1 MAEKNIKISGIG
13 DVTREDFVRAI
24 TDPDKFKEFAD
35 QQGWGNKRRQLAW
48 NSLHNYAQGV
58 QNGEINEINDMHQV
72 VDDTGARTN
81 KQEKYNWIGSKF
93 DANGATAAF
102 MNQIAKG
109 MQTASKPADKSLK
122 SIPSITS
129 YLNQQWF
136 GSNNPDWELFQ
147 KNDTLTNGVYG
158 IANRSAKIKEGLTK
172 YKNELT
178 TNGAQY
184 NWDGVDKDAL
194 YKNLDAAIA
203 SSNVATYAPLG
214 ITSDYISNAL
224 ATKDLSTTQEQSSEN
239 DQASPSQNSNSEG
252 ITDEQLLA
260 LESNKDLADLA
271 QANPA
276 KRAEYIAQARE
287 RLANQITLSEQEAQ
301 RNTRAYQD
309 KIAAQKQQQ
318 YNQEMLNWYN
328 SQTFKPEYTAQLG
341 SSYVGTPGGGAVS
354 TYLDSL
360 NFSDKD
366 FEMNSPRTISA
377 IATSTKFKKPEIRTV
392 KTNLG
397 SQTVTLNNKLDVLA
411 YMLQFN
417 AKNNPN
423 FKRYFTDV
431 SSAAGKSAGSIYRIN
446 ALKGADGSYVYVRR
460 NGNNYEFYRSKP
472 MDILYKEHLARK
484 HKLGGVITKFQQGG
498 AAAYNAKLKQRQQQV
513 QKAKEQQIQSQPQQP
528 PLGRSS
534 IKSMGKNTNTLT
546 TADKIAIGA
555 AATDFLA
562 SFTANPIANGAG
574 TLLTTGA
581 DIASDISHGASF
593 GQAAGNAAMNL
604 GMGLIGFIPGLG
616 TATKAKKLKKILQ
629 VSSGAVQA
637 YFIANNFNEGVKSL
651 GKVLDGSATVQD
663 YKNLIYGLQGAKGA
677 SNSVINAAKRR
688 GAAKVIKELPDKFN
702 AGEAKYT
709 FKNNGKETQRL
720 TQAQVKELQ
729 EKGSEGVSDEI
740 KQLLNG
746 VAVKPSKTIE
756 TKLGISWTKKQKPI
770 EYQYK
775 PKGEI
780 QKLLDDLQIQSQKS
794 SMWNPGRQDYLSM
807 TSEHNWSLPS
817 ISIGLGKNSTKEVIK
832 RGKQSSKPNTTPES
846 QPTITNNPEKPLQ
859 THTITPEQQKK
870 DIELLRKRF
879 MSEEPLP
886 IDNATRKAYEHYR
899 KRPMTDQEIK
909 DLEAEQQIKRFMRN
923 YRKQY
928 KPQDQVYAERR
939 DALQKDLSERK
950 ALAEDLANAQQEV
963 EQARAYTQ
971 SKIRWD
977 EGEAM
982 AKKLPVPSARVIV
995 TPESVRTQV
1004 NRQFAMSWVPDKRK
1018 PALKGAARAK
1028 KQAMYQNLFQPPAVR
1043 QGTGSPVQHTTR
1055 KSLERLQK
1063 MQDAVQQEFLE
1074 RQRKQNAI
1082 ILSPTESRQGMYQQM
1097 FSPVLTNLDN
1107 QGRASGLRAKPS
1119 KADVKSVKSSEYK
1132 QQQKQS
1138 RQQKA
1143 TEVMEAFGNTK
1154 NNNTKG
1160 HNKNTNLPHKQSN
1173 KKKKTSRD
1181 NNIKRRQDGGVLYDY
1196 EFLKSVHAFKQGGV
1210 IKAQGGVKLNNIWAG
1225 KNQNYGYNTYLN
1237 RIFGNQDV
1245 LSWMRT
1251 HYVGDNATKQ
1261 YADYVMKNVNDRNT
1275 YGVNNYNND
1284 STYVAN
1290 KGINTFNTGYQN
1302 AGNTLNYILFGN
1314 NTKDY
1319 TDKKGVAYGLINF
1332 TRPAKALATG
1342 DSYNADPSKAY
1353 IDNALGLQ
1361 TYSRVASLTD
1371 PGIKTGGFG
1380 DWGKYWKEQGN
1391 TGAYYYI
1398 APGDTSGKGQWIPTK
1413 DKTLNGY
1420 QDFEAALQETPKKDG
1435 SVTNPDIGKKSIF
1448 DKGKEYLSK
1457 LTSNPGNLYNVVET
1471 GKYLLANKA
1480 TNDIFKI
1487 KAPNFVISPKH
1498 TSYQVMDNLAQQNAY
1513 HNRAAETV
1521 NQTSRPLTSSGQ
1533 LQTAAQQESM
1543 NNANKLYLQGNI
1555 ERNTWLES
1563 QKQQSNHAGLYNME
1577 SAVDTANA
1585 NAKQAYATRMLNEY
1599 QDPRDR
1605 LRALATNRQNWIN
1618 ALEKFNVIDP
1628 YVERKNAQQQ
1638 YGLAKAQWDYQNDAD
1653 VLKASQDYQALLRQ
1667 HQNDLNFNAWDTA
1680 QYKALID
1687 AQKKAGAKYYNNMYQ
1702 VYGINNPGFKYST
1715 PTYKKKGGKFEDIS
1729 KFNTKEFYNT
1739 VRHSINTAT
1748 KQGGD
1753 LGKLI
1758 NTLFKKSNKK

>member
-13 DVTREDFVRAI
+13 DVTRADFVRAI

-48 NSLHNYAQGV
+48 NSLHNYAKGV

-81 KQEKYNWIGSKF
+81 KKEKYNWIGSKF

-122 SIPSITS
+122 SIPSVTS

-147 KNDTLTNGVYG
+147 KNDTLKNGVYG

-172 YKNELT
+172 YKNELI

-214 ITSDYISNAL
+214 ITSDYINNAL
-224 ATKDLSTTQEQSSEN
+224 ATKDLNTTQEQSLEN
-239 DQASPSQNSNSEG
+239 DQASASQNPNSTG
-252 ITDEQLLA
+252 LTDEQLLS

-287 RLANQITLSEQEAQ
+287 RLANQVTLSEQEAQ
-301 RNTRAYQD
+301 RNTKAYQD

-341 SSYVGTPGGGAVS
+341 SSYVGTPGGGPVS
-354 TYLDSL
+354 AYLDSL

-366 FEMNSPRTISA
+366 FELNSPRTISA

-392 KTNLG
+392 KTNIG
-397 SQTVTLNNKLDVLA
+397 NQTVTLNNKLDVLA

-417 AKNNPN
+417 AKYNPN

-446 ALKGADGSYVYVRR
+446 ALKGTDGSYVYVRK

-472 MDILYKEHLARK
+472 MNILYKEHLARK
-484 HKLGGVITKFQQGG
+484 HKLGGIITKFQQGG
-498 AAAYNAKLKQRQQQV
+498 AAAYNAKLKQRQQQI
-513 QKAKEQQIQSQPQQP
+513 QQMKEKQIQSQPQQV

-534 IKSMGKNTNTLT
+534 VKSMGKNTNTFT
-546 TADKIAIGA
+546 TADKVAVIA
-555 AATDFLA
+555 AAADFLA
-562 SFTANPIANGAG
+562 SFTANPIANGTG
-574 TLLTTGA
+574 TILTTGA

-629 VSSGAVQA
+629 ISSGAIQA
-637 YFIANNFNEGVKSL
+637 YFIANNFNEGIKSL
-651 GKVLDGSATVQD
+651 DKLRNGTATAQD

-677 SNSVINAAKRR
+677 VSSVANTIKRR
-688 GAAKVIKELPDKFN
+688 GAAKAIKELPDKFN
-702 AGEAKYT
+702 AGEARYT

-729 EKGSEGVSDEI
+729 EKGSEGASEET

-746 VAVKPSKTIE
+746 VFVKPSKE
-756 TKLGISWTKKQKPI
+756 KFGITWTSRPI

-807 TSEHNWSLPS
+807 TSEHNWSMPN
-817 ISIGLGKNSTKEVIK
+817 ISIGFGKNSVKEVIK
-832 RGKQSSKPNTTPES
+832 RGKQPPKPNVAPQS
-846 QPTITNNPEKPLQ
+846 QPTIINNPERPLQ
-859 THTITPEQQKK
+859 PHTITPEQQKR
-870 DIELLRKRF
+870 DIELLRRRF
-879 MSEEPLP
+879 TSSQPLP
-886 IDNATRKAYEHYR
+886 IDNATRRAYEHYR
-899 KRPMTDQEIK
+899 KRPMTDQEIIE
-909 DLEAEQQIKRFMRN
+909 LEKEQRAKRLTRVSNNN
-923 YRKQY
+923 YPTY
-928 KPQDQVYAERR
+928 DQQNAERR

-950 ALAEDLANAQQEV
+950 ALAKDLENAQQEV
-963 EQARAYTQ
+963 RQAKANTQVRINLAEGNARA
-971 SKIRWD
+971 KN
-977 EGEAM
+977 
-982 AKKLPVPSARVIV
+982 LPVLSARVIV
-995 TPESVRTQV
+995 TPESVRAQA
-1004 NRQFAMSWVPDKRK
+1004 NREFALNWK
-1018 PALKGAARAK
+1018 PIEFKPELKGAARAK
-1028 KQAMYQNLFQPPAVR
+1028 KQAMYEHLFQIPLAER
-1043 QGTGSPVQHTTR
+1043 QGTGSAIQHTTR
-1055 KSLERLQK
+1055 KSLERRRK
-1063 MQDAVQQEFLE
+1063 MQNAVQQEFLE
-1074 RQRKQNAI
+1074 RQRKQNAL

-1107 QGRASGLRAKPS
+1107 QGRALGLKAKPS
-1119 KADVKSVKSSEYK
+1119 RADVKSTKSSEYK

-1138 RQQKA
+1138 RQQRA
-1143 TEVMEAFGNTK
+1143 SEVMEAFGNTK
-1154 NNNTKG
+1154 SNNTKG

-1181 NNIKRRQDGGVLYDY
+1181 NNIKRRQNGGVLYDY

-1210 IKAQGGVKLNNIWAG
+1210 IKAKGGIRLNNIWAG
-1225 KNQNYGYNTYLN
+1225 KNQDYGYNTYLN
-1237 RIFGNQDV
+1237 KIFSNQDV

-1251 HYVGDNATKQ
+1251 HYVGNDATKQ

-1302 AGNTLNYILFGN
+1302 AGNTLNYTLFGN

-1319 TDKKGVAYGLINF
+1319 TDKKGVAYSLINF
-1332 TRPAKALATG
+1332 TRPNKALATG
-1342 DSYNADPSKAY
+1342 DSYNANPSKAY

-1371 PGIKTGGFG
+1371 SGIKAGGFG

-1398 APGDTSGKGQWIPTK
+1398 APGDTSGKGQWIPTT

-1420 QDFEAALQETPKKDG
+1420 QDFEAAPQETPKKDS
-1435 SVTNPDIGKKSIF
+1435 SVTNPNIGKKSIF

-1457 LTSNPGNLYNVVET
+1457 LTSNPGNLYNAVET

-1487 KAPNFVISPKH
+1487 KAPNYVISPKH

-1513 HNRAAETV
+1513 HSKAAETM

-1543 NNANKLYLQGNI
+1543 NNANRLYLQGNA
-1555 ERNTWLES
+1555 ERNTWLEG
-1563 QKQQSNHAGLYNME
+1563 QKQQSYKAGLYNME
-1577 SAVDTANA
+1577 NAVDTTNINA
-1585 NAKQAYATRMLNEY
+1585 QQAYKTRMINEY

-1605 LRALATNRQNWIN
+1605 IRGLATNRQNWIN
-1618 ALEKFNVIDP
+1618 ALEKFNIIDP

-1638 YGLAKAQWDYQNDAD
+1638 YGLAKAQWDYQNDVN
-1653 VLKASQDYQALLRQ
+1653 VLAAQQKYQQLLRQ
-1667 HQNDLNFNAWDTA
+1667 HWNDLNFNAYDTPE
-1680 QYKALID
+1680 YKALVE
-1687 AQKKAGAKYYNNMYQ
+1687 AQKKAGARYYNNMYQ
-1702 VYGINNPGFKYST
+1702 VYGISNPGFKY
-1715 PTYKKKGGKFEDIS
+1715 KKGGKFEDIS

-1739 VRHSINTAT
+1739 IRHSINTAT
-1748 KQGGD
+1748 KQSGD
-1753 LGKLI
+1753 LSKLI

>member
-13 DVTREDFVRAI
+13 DVTRADFVRAI

-58 QNGEINEINDMHQV
+58 QNGEINEINDMHQI

-109 MQTASKPADKSLK
+109 MQTDSKSANKSLK
-122 SIPSITS
+122 SIPSVTS

-214 ITSDYISNAL
+214 ITSDYINNAL

-239 DQASPSQNSNSEG
+239 DQASASQNPNSEG
-252 ITDEQLLA
+252 LTDEQLLS

-301 RNTRAYQD
+301 RNTKAYQD

-328 SQTFKPEYTAQLG
+328 SQTFKPEYTVQLG
-341 SSYVGTPGGGAVS
+341 SSYVGTPGGKDPS

-366 FEMNSPRTISA
+366 FELNSPRTVSSIV
-377 IATSTKFKKPEIRTV
+377 TSTKFKKPEIRTV

-397 SQTVTLNNKLDVLA
+397 NQTVTLNNKLDVLA

-417 AKNNPN
+417 AKYNPN

-446 ALKGADGSYVYVRR
+446 ALKGTDGSYVYVRK

-472 MDILYKEHLARK
+472 MNILYKEHLARK
-484 HKLGGVITKFQQGG
+484 HKLGGIITKFQQGG
-498 AAAYNAKLKQRQQQV
+498 AAAYIAQRKQRQQQI
-513 QKAKEQQIQSQPQQP
+513 QKAKEQQIQSQPQQVP
-528 PLGRSS
+528 FGRSS
-534 IKSMGKNTNTLT
+534 VKSMGKNTNTLT
-546 TADKIAIGA
+546 TADKVAIGA
-555 AATDFLA
+555 AAADFLA

-574 TLLTTGA
+574 TILTTGA
-581 DIASDISHGASF
+581 DLASDISHGASF

-604 GMGLIGFIPGLG
+604 GMGLVGFIPGLG
-616 TATKAKKLKKILQ
+616 TVTKAKKLKKILQ

-637 YFIANNFNEGVKSL
+637 YFIANNFKEGVKSL
-651 GKVLDGSATVQD
+651 NKVLDGSASVQD
-663 YKNLIYGLQGAKGA
+663 YKNLIYGLQGVKGA
-677 SNSVINAAKRR
+677 SNSVINTAKRR

-729 EKGSEGVSDEI
+729 EKGSEGVSNEI

-746 VAVKPSKTIE
+746 VVVKPSKTIK
-756 TKLGISWTKKQKPI
+756 TKLGTITLPNKPI

-780 QKLLDDLQIQSQKS
+780 QKLLDNLQIQSQKS

-832 RGKQSSKPNTTPES
+832 RAKQSPKPNAAS
-846 QPTITNNPEKPLQ
+846 QKQSTITNNPEKPLQ
-859 THTITPEQQKK
+859 THNITPEQQKK

-879 MSEEPLP
+879 TSNEPLP

-899 KRPMTDQEIK
+899 KRPMTDQEIIE
-909 DLEAEQQIKRFMRN
+909 LEKEQRAKRSKRSIPLFT
-923 YRKQY
+923 
-928 KPQDQVYAERR
+928 QDNDYAARR
-939 DALQKDLSERK
+939 IALQKDLSERK
-950 ALAEDLANAQQEV
+950 ALAEDLANAQREIKQAKANTQAKINITEGN
-963 EQARAYTQ
+963 ARA
-971 SKIRWD
+971 KD
-977 EGEAM
+977 
-982 AKKLPVPSARVIV
+982 LPIPSARVIV

-1004 NRQFAMSWVPDKRK
+1004 NREYALNWK
-1018 PALKGAARAK
+1018 PAKPELKGAARSK
-1028 KQAMYQNLFQPPAVR
+1028 KQAMYERLFPPFAER
-1043 QGTGSPVQHTTR
+1043 QGTGSAIQHTTR
-1055 KSLERLQK
+1055 KSLERRRK
-1063 MQDAVQQEFLE
+1063 MQNAVQQEFLE

-1097 FSPVLTNLDN
+1097 FSPMLTNLDS
-1107 QGRASGLRAKPS
+1107 QGRSMGLRAKPS
-1119 KADVKSVKSSEYK
+1119 KADVKSTKSSEYK

-1143 TEVMEAFGNTK
+1143 SEVMEAFGNTK
-1154 NNNTKG
+1154 SNNTKG

-1225 KNQNYGYNTYLN
+1225 KNQDYGYNTYLN
-1237 RIFGNQDV
+1237 RIYQDNDM

-1251 HYVGDNATKQ
+1251 HYMGDNATKQ
-1261 YADYVMKNVNDRNT
+1261 YADYVMKNVNGRSKYHINDF
-1275 YGVNNYNND
+1275 NNE

-1290 KGINTFNTGYQN
+1290 NNISTFNTEFQN
-1302 AGNTLNYILFGN
+1302 NGNTSNYILFGN

-1332 TRPAKALATG
+1332 TRPDKALATG

-1371 PGIKTGGFG
+1371 SGIKAGGFG

-1398 APGDTSGKGQWIPTK
+1398 APGDTSGKGQWIPTN

-1420 QDFEAALQETPKKDG
+1420 QDFEAAPQETSKKDG

-1457 LTSNPGNLYNVVET
+1457 LTSNPGNLYNAVET

-1480 TNDIFKI
+1480 TNDIAKI
-1487 KAPNFVISPKH
+1487 KMPNFVISPKH
-1498 TSYQVMDNLAQQNAY
+1498 TSYQVMDNLAQQNVY
-1513 HNRAAETV
+1513 HSKAAEIM

-1533 LQTAAQQESM
+1533 LQAAAQQESM
-1543 NNANKLYLQGNI
+1543 NNANKLYLQGNA
-1555 ERNTWLES
+1555 ERNTWLEE
-1563 QKQQSNHAGLYNME
+1563 QKQQSYKAGLYNME

-1585 NAKQAYATRMLNEY
+1585 NAKQAWIVKSKNDYEDARG
-1599 QDPRDR
+1599 R
-1605 LRALATNRQNWIN
+1605 LIGLATNRQNWIN
-1618 ALEKFNVIDP
+1618 ALEKFNIIDP

-1638 YGLAKAQWDYQNDAD
+1638 YGLAKAQWDYQNDAK
-1653 VLKASQDYQALLRQ
+1653 VLLAQQKYQQLLRQ
-1667 HQNDLNFNAWDTA
+1667 HQNDLDFNAYDTDE
-1680 QYKALID
+1680 YRALVD
-1687 AQKKAGAKYYNNMYQ
+1687 AQKEAGARYYNNMYQ
-1702 VYGINNPGFKYST
+1702 VYGISNPGFKY
-1715 PTYKKKGGKFEDIS
+1715 KKGGKFEDIS

-1739 VRHSINTAT
+1739 IRHSINIAT
-1748 KQGGD
+1748 KQSGD
-1753 LGKLI
+1753 LSKLI

>member
-13 DVTREDFVRAI
+13 DVTRADFVRAI

-58 QNGEINEINDMHQV
+58 QNGEINEINDMHQI

-109 MQTASKPADKSLK
+109 MQTATKPADKSLK
-122 SIPSITS
+122 SIPSVTS

-184 NWDGVDKDAL
+184 NWDGIDKDAL

-214 ITSDYISNAL
+214 ITSDYINNAL

-239 DQASPSQNSNSEG
+239 DQTSASQNSNSEG
-252 ITDEQLLA
+252 ITDEQLLS

-318 YNQEMLNWYN
+318 YNQEMFNWYN

-366 FEMNSPRTISA
+366 FELNSPRTISA
-377 IATSTKFKKPEIRTV
+377 IVASTKFKKPEIRTV
-392 KTNLG
+392 KTNFG
-397 SQTVTLNNKLDVLA
+397 NQTVTLNNKLDVLA

-431 SSAAGKSAGSIYRIN
+431 SSVAGKSAGSIYRIN
-446 ALKGADGSYVYVRR
+446 ALKGADGSYVYVRK

-484 HKLGGVITKFQQGG
+484 HKLGGIITKFQQGG

-513 QKAKEQQIQSQPQQP
+513 QKAKEQQIQSQPQQAP
-528 PLGRSS
+528 FGRSS
-534 IKSMGKNTNTLT
+534 VKSMGKNTNTLT

-555 AATDFLA
+555 AAADFLA
-562 SFTANPIANGAG
+562 SFTANPIANGTG
-574 TLLTTGA
+574 TILTTGA
-581 DIASDISHGASF
+581 DLASDISHGASL
-593 GQAAGNAAMNL
+593 GQAAGNAAINL
-604 GMGLIGFIPGLG
+604 GMGLVGFIPGLG

-677 SNSVINAAKRR
+677 SNSIINTAKRR
-688 GAAKVIKELPDKFN
+688 GAARAIKQLPDKFN
-702 AGEAKYT
+702 AGEARYT

-775 PKGEI
+775 PKEEI

-832 RGKQSSKPNTTPES
+832 RGKQYPKPNATS
-846 QPTITNNPEKPLQ
+846 QNQPTIINNPEKPLQ

-879 MSEEPLP
+879 TSNEPLP

-899 KRPMTDQEIK
+899 KRPMTDQEIR
-909 DLEAEQQIKRFMRN
+909 DLEAEQQTKRFMRN
-923 YRKQY
+923 QYKQQ
-928 KPQDQVYAERR
+928 KPQDQIYAERR

-950 ALAEDLANAQQEV
+950 SLAKDLADAQQEIKQAKANTQV
-963 EQARAYTQ
+963 RINLAEGNARA
-971 SKIRWD
+971 KD
-977 EGEAM
+977 
-982 AKKLPVPSARVIV
+982 LPVPSARVIV
-995 TPESVRTQV
+995 TPESVRTQA
-1004 NRQFAMSWVPDKRK
+1004 NREFALNWK
-1018 PALKGAARAK
+1018 PIEFKPELKGAARSK
-1028 KQAMYQNLFQPPAVR
+1028 KQAMYERLFPPFAER
-1043 QGTGSPVQHTTR
+1043 QGTGSAIQHTTR
-1055 KSLERLQK
+1055 KSLERRRK
-1063 MQDAVQQEFLE
+1063 MQNAVQQEFLE
-1074 RQRKQNAI
+1074 RQRRQNAI

-1097 FSPVLTNLDN
+1097 FSPVLTNLDS
-1107 QGRASGLRAKPS
+1107 QARAMGLRAKPS
-1119 KADVKSVKSSEYK
+1119 RADIKSTKSSEYK

-1143 TEVMEAFGNTK
+1143 SEVMEAFGNTK
-1154 NNNTKG
+1154 SNNTKG

-1196 EFLKSVHAFKQGGV
+1196 EFLKSVHAFKQGGI
-1210 IKAQGGVKLNNIWAG
+1210 IKAQ
-1225 KNQNYGYNTYLN
+1225 
-1237 RIFGNQDV
+1237 
-1245 LSWMRT
+1245 S
-1251 HYVGDNATKQ
+1251 
-1261 YADYVMKNVNDRNT
+1261 
-1275 YGVNNYNND
+1275 
-1284 STYVAN
+1284 
-1290 KGINTFNTGYQN
+1290 
-1302 AGNTLNYILFGN
+1302 
-1314 NTKDY
+1314 
-1319 TDKKGVAYGLINF
+1319 
-1332 TRPAKALATG
+1332 
-1342 DSYNADPSKAY
+1342 
-1353 IDNALGLQ
+1353 
-1361 TYSRVASLTD
+1361 
-1371 PGIKTGGFG
+1371 GIKTGVKVNPKTTWFDAVWSQNVNHILRGLSDNNYYTWLNSMQDKHGDLHKNAGTNFQTTPYNDKSVGDYQNLYKTGYNGEWKDNNVGYNSLGIMHAQNLGRYDLYGNTKRTSG
-1380 DWGKYWKEQGN
+1380 DWNIDANHRYKTDSSYSQITDDRRLLGRKGDFTDEQLASVTEAFKNKGYNFALGKN
-1391 TGAYYYI
+1391 DYYYLSPI
-1398 APGDTSGKGQWIPTK
+1398 EKSEQ
-1413 DKTLNGY
+1413 N
-1420 QDFEAALQETPKKDG
+1420 QNTPKKDG

-1448 DKGKEYLSK
+1448 DKGKEYLAK
-1457 LTSNPGNLYNVVET
+1457 LTSNPGNLYNAVET

-1487 KAPNFVISPKH
+1487 KAPNYVISPKH

-1513 HNRAAETV
+1513 HSKSAEIM

-1543 NNANKLYLQGNI
+1543 NNANKLYLQGNA
-1555 ERNTWLES
+1555 ERNTWLEG
-1563 QKQQSNHAGLYNME
+1563 QKQQSYKAGLYNME

-1585 NAKQAYATRMLNEY
+1585 NAQQAYKTRMLNEY

-1605 LRALATNRQNWIN
+1605 ARALATNRQNWIN
-1618 ALEKFNVIDP
+1618 ALEKLNVIDP

-1638 YGLAKAQWDYQNDAD
+1638 YGLAKAQWDYQNDAK
-1653 VLKASQDYQALLRQ
+1653 VLLAQQKYQQLLRQ
-1667 HQNDLNFNAWDTA
+1667 HQNDLNFNAYDTDE
-1680 QYKALID
+1680 YRNLIN
-1687 AQKKAGAKYYNNMYQ
+1687 AQKEAGARYYNNMYQ
-1702 VYGINNPGFKYST
+1702 VYGISNPGFKY
-1715 PTYKKKGGKFEDIS
+1715 KKGGKFEDIS

-1739 VRHSINTAT
+1739 IRHSINTAT
-1748 KQGGD
+1748 KQNGD
-1753 LGKLI
+1753 LSKLI

>member
-13 DVTREDFVRAI
+13 DVTRADFVRAI

-58 QNGEINEINDMHQV
+58 QNGEINEINDMHQI

-109 MQTASKPADKSLK
+109 MQTATKPADKSLK

-184 NWDGVDKDAL
+184 NWDGVDKDTL

-214 ITSDYISNAL
+214 ITSDYINNAL
-224 ATKDLSTTQEQSSEN
+224 ATKDLSTVV
-239 DQASPSQNSNSEG
+239 
-252 ITDEQLLA
+252 
-260 LESNKDLADLA
+260 ADANTGSA
-271 QANPA
+271 QAQTADDPT
-276 KRAEYIAQARE
+276 RGFSEEELARY
-287 RLANQITLSEQEAQ
+287 NTMTPEQ
-301 RNTRAYQD
+301 
-309 KIAAQKQQQ
+309 QQQ
-318 YNQEMLNWYN
+318 YLAQRQQIINLNNEEALAKNQAEIDAASKRREDEAFENWLKTNGYYSPKAQASSYVPSRLVQSSMVDSKGKKIEGPAVKSGKEFDKATNINKFSDQEWDNFIHGDLTSDIHEAYSLKNADRHTTSGIVPIKSKLDWINYNYEWLLDTGKLNN
-328 SQTFKPEYTAQLG
+328 IG
-341 SSYVGTPGGGAVS
+341 DDISSYVGASKGTVWRLKNSKRNSDG
-354 TYLDSL
+354 TY
-360 NFSDKD
+360 
-366 FEMNSPRTISA
+366 M
-377 IATSTKFKKPEIRTV
+377 
-392 KTNLG
+392 
-397 SQTVTLNNKLDVLA
+397 
-411 YMLQFN
+411 YMR
-417 AKNNPN
+417 
-423 FKRYFTDV
+423 KR
-431 SSAAGKSAGSIYRIN
+431 
-446 ALKGADGSYVYVRR
+446 
-460 NGNNYEFYRSKP
+460 GNNLEFYRSKSWGDLRNNEYKKYISKHQWGGIFGNQAKLREQYSKDLKARQDAIKKQQQINSVERTP
-472 MDILYKEHLARK
+472 LRGQRDPNKIKAGQRELGNLGQLTGNDKVQIAGIFTDIGSTLASFA
-484 HKLGGVITKFQQGG
+484 GPAGNVAG
-498 AAAYNAKLKQRQQQV
+498 AAAGVVGTGLHAWADFHDPSVSKAEAFTNLGTNLLFDAAGAVPILGSYGKLAKLGRVGKALQNNAKLYKLV
-513 QKAKEQQIQSQPQQP
+513 LGTVTAPGVIQAAPNAATA
-528 PLGRSS
+528 
-534 IKSMGKNTNTLT
+534 IKKLVKDPATI
-546 TADKIAIGA
+546 TADELRDLSTAVSIATGMIKVAPNHNKVRATNPNYGKDVIVYTNKGKQTIPA
-555 AATDFLA
+555 KDYESIMDKTKNPTMRARNEALAATTKVDGIQFDNGIFHNYA
-562 SFTANPIANGAG
+562 PFARGSFWEGAYGNFFG
-574 TLLTTGA
+574 TKF
-581 DIASDISHGASF
+581 ISRFNNASD
-593 GQAAGNAAMNL
+593 
-604 GMGLIGFIPGLG
+604 PE
-616 TATKAKKLKKILQ
+616 TKYIFRPAKTLKNQ
-629 VSSGAVQA
+629 
-637 YFIANNFNEGVKSL
+637 N
-651 GKVLDGSATVQD
+651 
-663 YKNLIYGLQGAKGA
+663 
-677 SNSVINAAKRR
+677 
-688 GAAKVIKELPDKFN
+688 
-702 AGEAKYT
+702 
-709 FKNNGKETQRL
+709 
-720 TQAQVKELQ
+720 
-729 EKGSEGVSDEI
+729 
-740 KQLLNG
+740 
-746 VAVKPSKTIE
+746 SKT
-756 TKLGISWTKKQKPI
+756 SKPI
-770 EYQYK
+770 TDQNK
-775 PKGEI
+775 PT
-780 QKLLDDLQIQSQKS
+780 Q
-794 SMWNPGRQDYLSM
+794 N
-807 TSEHNWSLPS
+807 
-817 ISIGLGKNSTKEVIK
+817 
-832 RGKQSSKPNTTPES
+832 

-859 THTITPEQQKK
+859 THNITPEQQKR

-879 MSEEPLP
+879 TSSEPLP

-909 DLEAEQQIKRFMRN
+909 DLEAEQQAKRFMRDL
-923 YRKQY
+923 YKQQ
-928 KPQDQVYAERR
+928 KPQDQIYAERR

-950 ALAEDLANAQQEV
+950 SLAEDLANAQRGINTAQGNT
-963 EQARAYTQ
+963 RA
-971 SKIRWD
+971 KD
-977 EGEAM
+977 
-982 AKKLPVPSARVIV
+982 LPVPSARVIV
-995 TPESVRTQV
+995 TPESVRTQI

-1043 QGTGSPVQHTTR
+1043 QGTGSAIQHTTR
-1055 KSLERLQK
+1055 KSLERRRK
-1063 MQDAVQQEFLE
+1063 MQNAVQQEFLE
-1074 RQRKQNAI
+1074 RQKKQNAI

-1097 FSPVLTNLDN
+1097 FSPVLTNLDS

-1119 KADVKSVKSSEYK
+1119 RTDVKSTKSSEYK

-1143 TEVMEAFGNTK
+1143 SEVMEAFGNTK
-1154 NNNTKG
+1154 SNNTKG

-1173 KKKKTSRD
+1173 KKKKTSKD

-1225 KNQNYGYNTYLN
+1225 KNQDYGYNTYLN
-1237 RIFGNQDV
+1237 KYFNNQDV
-1245 LSWMRT
+1245 LAWMRT

-1261 YADYVMKNVNDRNT
+1261 YADYVMKNVNDRST

-1302 AGNTLNYILFGN
+1302 AGNTLNYTLFGN

-1319 TDKKGVAYGLINF
+1319 TDKKGVAYKLINF
-1332 TRPAKALATG
+1332 TRPDKALATG
-1342 DSYNADPSKAY
+1342 DSYNANPSKAY

-1371 PGIKTGGFG
+1371 SGIKAGGFG

-1420 QDFEAALQETPKKDG
+1420 QDFEAAPQETPKKDG
-1435 SVTNPDIGKKSIF
+1435 SVTTPGIGKKSIF
-1448 DKGKEYLSK
+1448 DKGKEYLAK
-1457 LTSNPGNLYNVVET
+1457 LTSNPGNLYNAVET

-1487 KAPNFVISPKH
+1487 KAPNYVISPKH

-1513 HNRAAETV
+1513 HSKAAETM

-1543 NNANKLYLQGNI
+1543 NNANKLYLQGNA
-1555 ERNTWLES
+1555 ERNTWLEG
-1563 QKQQSNHAGLYNME
+1563 QKQQSYKAGLYNME

-1585 NAKQAYATRMLNEY
+1585 NAQQAYKTRMLNEY

-1605 LRALATNRQNWIN
+1605 ARALATNRQNWIN

-1638 YGLAKAQWDYQNDAD
+1638 YGLAKAQWDYQNDAK
-1653 VLKASQDYQALLRQ
+1653 VLLAQQKYQQLLRQ
-1667 HQNDLNFNAWDTA
+1667 HQNDLNFNAYDTDE
-1680 QYKALID
+1680 YRALVE
-1687 AQKKAGAKYYNNMYQ
+1687 AQKEAGAKYYNNMYQ
-1702 VYGINNPGFKYST
+1702 VYGISNPGFKY
-1715 PTYKKKGGKFEDIS
+1715 KKGGKFEDIS

-1739 VRHSINTAT
+1739 IRHSINTAT
-1748 KQGGD
+1748 KQSGD
-1753 LGKLI
+1753 LSKLI

>member
-13 DVTREDFVRAI
+13 DVTRADFVRAI

-58 QNGEINEINDMHQV
+58 QNGEINEINDMHQI

-122 SIPSITS
+122 SIPSVTS

-214 ITSDYISNAL
+214 ITSDYIGNAL

-239 DQASPSQNSNSEG
+239 DQASASQNSNSEG
-252 ITDEQLLA
+252 ITDEQLLS

-341 SSYVGTPGGGAVS
+341 SSYVGAPGGGAGS
-354 TYLDSL
+354 AYLDSL

-397 SQTVTLNNKLDVLA
+397 NQTVTLNNKLDVLA

-423 FKRYFTDV
+423 FKHYFTDV
-431 SSAAGKSAGSIYRIN
+431 SSATGKSAGSIYRIN
-446 ALKGADGSYVYVRR
+446 ALKGTDGSYVYVRK

-472 MDILYKEHLARK
+472 IDILYKEHLARK
-484 HKLGGVITKFQQGG
+484 HKLGGIITKFQQGG
-498 AAAYNAKLKQRQQQV
+498 VAAYNAKLKQRQQQI
-513 QKAKEQQIQSQPQQP
+513 QKAKEQQVQSQPQQVP
-528 PLGRSS
+528 FGRSS
-534 IKSMGKNTNTLT
+534 VKSMGKNTNALT

-555 AATDFLA
+555 AAADFLA

-574 TLLTTGA
+574 TILTTGA

-629 VSSGAVQA
+629 ISSGAVQA

-651 GKVLDGSATVQD
+651 GKVLDGSASVQD
-663 YKNLIYGLQGAKGA
+663 YKNLIYGLQGAKGV
-677 SNSVINAAKRR
+677 SSSVINTAKRR

-702 AGEAKYT
+702 AGEARYT
-709 FKNNGKETQRL
+709 FKSNGKETQRL

-729 EKGSEGVSDEI
+729 EKGSAGVSDETR
-740 KQLLNG
+740 QLLNG
-746 VAVKPSKTIE
+746 LIIKPSKE
-756 TKLGISWTKKQKPI
+756 KFGITWTSRPI

-832 RGKQSSKPNTTPES
+832 RAKQSPKPNATS
-846 QPTITNNPEKPLQ
+846 QKQSTITNNPERPLQ

-879 MSEEPLP
+879 TSNEPLP

-909 DLEAEQQIKRFMRN
+909 DLESDQRAKRIMRN
-923 YRKQY
+923 QFN
-928 KPQDQVYAERR
+928 PDNLDQMQAKRL
-939 DALQKDLSERK
+939 ALQKDLSERK
-950 ALAEDLANAQQEV
+950 SLAKDLADAQQEIKQAKANTQV
-963 EQARAYTQ
+963 KINLAEGNARA
-971 SKIRWD
+971 KD
-977 EGEAM
+977 
-982 AKKLPVPSARVIV
+982 LPIPSARVIV

-1004 NRQFAMSWVPDKRK
+1004 NREYALNWK
-1018 PALKGAARAK
+1018 PAKPELKGAARSS
-1028 KQAMYQNLFQPPAVR
+1028 KQAMYERIFQMPLAER
-1043 QGTGSPVQHTTR
+1043 QGTGSAVQHTTR
-1055 KSLERLQK
+1055 KSLERRRK
-1063 MQDAVQQEFLE
+1063 MQNAIQQEFLE
-1074 RQRKQNAI
+1074 RQRRQNAI

-1097 FSPVLTNLDN
+1097 FSPVLTNLDS

-1119 KADVKSVKSSEYK
+1119 RTDVKSVKSSEYK

-1143 TEVMEAFGNTK
+1143 SEVMEAFGNTK
-1154 NNNTKG
+1154 SNNTKG

-1196 EFLKSVHAFKQGGV
+1196 EFLNSVHAFKQGGV
-1210 IKAQGGVKLNNIWAG
+1210 IKALGGIKLNNIWAG
-1225 KNQNYGYNTYLN
+1225 KNQDFGYNTYLN
-1237 RIFGNQDV
+1237 KIYQDNDM

-1261 YADYVMKNVNDRNT
+1261 YADYVMTNVNGRNK
-1275 YGVNNYNND
+1275 YHINDFNNNP
-1284 STYVAN
+1284 TYVAN
-1290 KGINTFNTGYQN
+1290 NNISTFNTEFQN
-1302 AGNTLNYILFGN
+1302 NGNTSNYILFGN

-1319 TDKKGVAYGLINF
+1319 TDKKGVAYKLINF
-1332 TRPAKALATG
+1332 TRPNKALATG

-1371 PGIKTGGFG
+1371 SGIKAGGFG

-1420 QDFEAALQETPKKDG
+1420 QDFEAAPQETPKKDG
-1435 SVTNPDIGKKSIF
+1435 SVTTPGIGKKSIF

-1457 LTSNPGNLYNVVET
+1457 LTSNPGNLYNAVET

-1487 KAPNFVISPKH
+1487 KAPNYVISPKH

-1513 HNRAAETV
+1513 HSKAAEAM

-1533 LQTAAQQESM
+1533 LQTAAQQESI
-1543 NNANKLYLQGNI
+1543 NNANKLYLQGNA
-1555 ERNTWLES
+1555 ERNTWLEG
-1563 QKQQSNHAGLYNME
+1563 QKEQSYKAGLYNME

-1585 NAKQAYATRMLNEY
+1585 NAQQAYKTRLINEY

-1605 LRALATNRQNWIN
+1605 IRGLATNRQNWIN
-1618 ALEKFNVIDP
+1618 ALEKFNIIDP

-1638 YGLAKAQWDYQNDAD
+1638 YGLAKAQWDYQNDAK
-1653 VLKASQDYQALLRQ
+1653 VLLAQQKYQQLLRQ
-1667 HQNDLNFNAWDTA
+1667 HQNDLNFNASDTPE
-1680 QYKALID
+1680 YKALVE
-1687 AQKKAGAKYYNNMYQ
+1687 AQKEAGAKYYNNMYQ
-1702 VYGINNPGFKYST
+1702 VYGISNPGFKY
-1715 PTYKKKGGKFEDIS
+1715 KKGGKFEDIS

-1739 VRHSINTAT
+1739 IRHSINTAT
-1748 KQGGD
+1748 KQSGD
-1753 LGKLI
+1753 LSKLI

>member
-13 DVTREDFVRAI
+13 DVTRADFVRAI

-58 QNGEINEINDMHQV
+58 QNGEINEINDMHQI

-109 MQTASKPADKSLK
+109 MQTATKPDNKSLK
-122 SIPSITS
+122 SIPSVTS

-214 ITSDYISNAL
+214 ITSDYINNAL
-224 ATKDLSTTQEQSSEN
+224 ATKDLSTIVDEANTDSTQ
-239 DQASPSQNSNSEG
+239 
-252 ITDEQLLA
+252 
-260 LESNKDLADLA
+260 A
-271 QANPA
+271 QAADDPT
-276 KRAEYIAQARE
+276 RGFSEEELARY
-287 RLANQITLSEQEAQ
+287 NTMTPEQQQQYLAQ
-301 RNTRAYQD
+301 RNAAINLNNEKFLAQNQADID
-309 KIAAQKQQQ
+309 KANKEKEDTVFKNWLVANGYYSPKAQA
-318 YNQEMLNWYN
+318 
-328 SQTFKPEYTAQLG
+328 T
-341 SSYVGTPGGGAVS
+341 SYVPSRLAQSSIVDSKGEKIEGPAVKS
-354 TYLDSL
+354 GKEFDKAT
-360 NFSDKD
+360 NINKFSDQEWD
-366 FEMNSPRTISA
+366 NFIHGDL
-377 IATSTKFKKPEIRTV
+377 TSDIHEAYSLKNANRHTTSGIVPIKSKLDWINYNYEWLLNTGK
-392 KTNLG
+392 
-397 SQTVTLNNKLDVLA
+397 LNNIGD
-411 YMLQFN
+411 
-417 AKNNPN
+417 
-423 FKRYFTDV
+423 DV
-431 SSAAGKSAGSIYRIN
+431 SDYVDAPKGTVWR
-446 ALKGADGSYVYVRR
+446 LKNSKRSSDGTYMYMRKK
-460 NGNNYEFYRSKP
+460 GNNLEFYRSKSWG
-472 MDILYKEHLARK
+472 DLRNNEYKKYISK
-484 HKLGGVITKFQQGG
+484 HQWGGIFGNQ
-498 AAAYNAKLKQRQQQV
+498 AKLREQYSKDLKARQD
-513 QKAKEQQIQSQPQQP
+513 A
-528 PLGRSS
+528 
-534 IKSMGKNTNTLT
+534 IKSQKNLQQANSIERTPLRNQRDPNKIKAGQRELGNLGQLT
-546 TADKIAIGA
+546 TSDYAQ
-555 AATDFLA
+555 
-562 SFTANPIANGAG
+562 
-574 TLLTTGA
+574 LTG
-581 DIASDISHGASF
+581 IASDIASTVSSFFGPAGTIAGAGLGLVGTTAHTIADIKDPSVSKGEVITNLGTNLLF
-593 GQAAGNAAMNL
+593 DAAGVVPILGSYGKLAKLGRVGKALQNNAKLYKVILGTVTAPGVIQAAPNAVSAV
-604 GMGLIGFIPGLG
+604 
-616 TATKAKKLKKILQ
+616 KKLVTDPTTITADELRDLATAVSITSGLTKVAPNHNKIRTTNPNYGQNVVVHTNKGKQTISAKDYESIMDKTKNPTMRARNEALAATTKVDGIQ
-629 VSSGAVQA
+629 FDNGIFHNYAPFARGSFLEGA
-637 YFIANNFNEGVKSL
+637 YGNFFGTKFISRFNNALDPETKYIFRPTKSL
-651 GKVLDGSATVQD
+651 KHQD
-663 YKNLIYGLQGAKGA
+663 
-677 SNSVINAAKRR
+677 
-688 GAAKVIKELPDKFN
+688 
-702 AGEAKYT
+702 
-709 FKNNGKETQRL
+709 
-720 TQAQVKELQ
+720 
-729 EKGSEGVSDEI
+729 
-740 KQLLNG
+740 
-746 VAVKPSKTIE
+746 SKT
-756 TKLGISWTKKQKPI
+756 
-770 EYQYK
+770 
-775 PKGEI
+775 
-780 QKLLDDLQIQSQKS
+780 
-794 SMWNPGRQDYLSM
+794 
-807 TSEHNWSLPS
+807 
-817 ISIGLGKNSTKEVIK
+817 
-832 RGKQSSKPNTTPES
+832 SKPTTDQDKHTQN

-879 MSEEPLP
+879 TSKKPLP

-909 DLEAEQQIKRFMRN
+909 DLEAEQQAKRFMRDL
-923 YRKQY
+923 YKQQ
-928 KPQDQVYAERR
+928 KPQDQIYAERR

-950 ALAEDLANAQQEV
+950 ALAKDLADAQQEIKQAKANTQFKINIA
-963 EQARAYTQ
+963 EGNARA
-971 SKIRWD
+971 KD
-977 EGEAM
+977 
-982 AKKLPVPSARVIV
+982 LPIPSARVIV
-995 TPESVRTQV
+995 TPESVRTQI

-1043 QGTGSPVQHTTR
+1043 QGTGSAVQHTTR
-1055 KSLERLQK
+1055 KSLERRRK
-1063 MQDAVQQEFLE
+1063 MQNAVQQEFLE

-1107 QGRASGLRAKPS
+1107 QGRAMGLRAKPS
-1119 KADVKSVKSSEYK
+1119 KADVKSTKSSEYK

-1143 TEVMEAFGNTK
+1143 SEVMEAFNNTK
-1154 NNNTKG
+1154 SNNTKG

-1181 NNIKRRQDGGVLYDY
+1181 NNIKRRQNGGVLYDY
-1196 EFLKSVHAFKQGGV
+1196 EFLKSVYAFKQGGI
-1210 IKAQGGVKLNNIWAG
+1210 IKAKGGVRLNNIWAG
-1225 KNQNYGYNTYLN
+1225 KNQDFGYNTYLN
-1237 RIFGNQDV
+1237 KIYQDNDM

-1261 YADYVMKNVNDRNT
+1261 YADYVMTNVNGRSKYHINDF
-1275 YGVNNYNND
+1275 NNNP
-1284 STYVAN
+1284 TYVAN
-1290 KGINTFNTGYQN
+1290 NNISTFNTEFQN
-1302 AGNTLNYILFGN
+1302 NGNTSNYILFGN

-1319 TDKKGVAYGLINF
+1319 TDKKGVAYKLINF
-1332 TRPAKALATG
+1332 TRPNKALATG

-1371 PGIKTGGFG
+1371 SGIKAGGFG

-1420 QDFEAALQETPKKDG
+1420 QDFEATPQETPKKDG

-1448 DKGKEYLSK
+1448 DKGKEYLAK
-1457 LTSNPGNLYNVVET
+1457 LTSNPGNLYNAVET

-1487 KAPNFVISPKH
+1487 KAPNYVISPKH

-1513 HNRAAETV
+1513 HSKAAETM

-1543 NNANKLYLQGNI
+1543 NNANKLYLQGNV
-1555 ERNTWLES
+1555 ERNTWLEG
-1563 QKQQSNHAGLYNME
+1563 QKQQSYKAGLYNME

-1585 NAKQAYATRMLNEY
+1585 NSQQAYKTRILNEY

-1605 LRALATNRQNWIN
+1605 IRGLATNKQNWIN

-1638 YGLAKAQWDYQNDAD
+1638 YGLAKAQWDYQNDVD
-1653 VLKASQDYQALLRQ
+1653 VLAAQQKYQQLLRQ
-1667 HQNDLNFNAWDTA
+1667 HQNDLNFNAYDTNE
-1680 QYKALID
+1680 YKDLVNK
-1687 AQKKAGAKYYNNMYQ
+1687 QKIAGAKYYNNMYQ
-1702 VYGINNPGFKYST
+1702 VYGISNPGFKY
-1715 PTYKKKGGKFEDIS
+1715 KKGGKFEDIS

-1739 VRHSINTAT
+1739 IRHSINTAT
-1748 KQGGD
+1748 KQNGD
-1753 LGKLI
+1753 LSKLI

>member
-13 DVTREDFVRAI
+13 DVTRADFVRAI

-58 QNGEINEINDMHQV
+58 QNGEINEINDMHQI

-109 MQTASKPADKSLK
+109 MQTDSKSANKSLK
-122 SIPSITS
+122 SIPSVTS

-214 ITSDYISNAL
+214 ITSDYINNAL

-239 DQASPSQNSNSEG
+239 DQASASQNPNSEG
-252 ITDEQLLA
+252 LTDEQLLS

-301 RNTRAYQD
+301 RNTKAYQD

-328 SQTFKPEYTAQLG
+328 SQTFKPEYTVQLG
-341 SSYVGTPGGGAVS
+341 SSYVGTPGGKDPS

-366 FEMNSPRTISA
+366 FELNSPRTVSSIV
-377 IATSTKFKKPEIRTV
+377 TSTKFKKPEIRTV

-397 SQTVTLNNKLDVLA
+397 NQTVTLNNKLDVLA

-417 AKNNPN
+417 AKYNPN

-446 ALKGADGSYVYVRR
+446 ALKGTDGSYVYVRK

-472 MDILYKEHLARK
+472 MNILYKEHLARK
-484 HKLGGVITKFQQGG
+484 HKLGGIITKFQQGG
-498 AAAYNAKLKQRQQQV
+498 AAAYIAQRKQRQQQI
-513 QKAKEQQIQSQPQQP
+513 QKAKEQQIQSQPQQVP
-528 PLGRSS
+528 FGRSS
-534 IKSMGKNTNTLT
+534 VKSMGKNTNTLT
-546 TADKIAIGA
+546 TADKVAIGA
-555 AATDFLA
+555 AAADFLA

-574 TLLTTGA
+574 TILTTGA
-581 DIASDISHGASF
+581 DLASDISHGASF

-604 GMGLIGFIPGLG
+604 GMGLVGFIPGLG
-616 TATKAKKLKKILQ
+616 TVTKAKKLKKILQ

-637 YFIANNFNEGVKSL
+637 YFIANNFKEGVKSL
-651 GKVLDGSATVQD
+651 NKVLDGSASVQD
-663 YKNLIYGLQGAKGA
+663 YKNLIYGLQGVKGA
-677 SNSVINAAKRR
+677 SNSVINTAKRR

-729 EKGSEGVSDEI
+729 EKGSEGVSNEI

-746 VAVKPSKTIE
+746 VVVKPSKTIK
-756 TKLGISWTKKQKPI
+756 TKLGTITLPNKPI

-780 QKLLDDLQIQSQKS
+780 QKLLDNLQIQSQKS

-832 RGKQSSKPNTTPES
+832 RAKQSPKPNAAS
-846 QPTITNNPEKPLQ
+846 QKQSTITNNPEKPLQ
-859 THTITPEQQKK
+859 THNITPEQQKK

-879 MSEEPLP
+879 TSNEPLP

-899 KRPMTDQEIK
+899 KRPMTDQEIIE
-909 DLEAEQQIKRFMRN
+909 LEKEQRAKRSKRSIPLFT
-923 YRKQY
+923 
-928 KPQDQVYAERR
+928 QDDDYAARR
-939 DALQKDLSERK
+939 IALQKDLSERK
-950 ALAEDLANAQQEV
+950 ALAEDLANAQREIKQAKANTQAKINITEGN
-963 EQARAYTQ
+963 ARA
-971 SKIRWD
+971 KD
-977 EGEAM
+977 
-982 AKKLPVPSARVIV
+982 LPIPSARVIV

-1004 NRQFAMSWVPDKRK
+1004 NREYALNWK
-1018 PALKGAARAK
+1018 PAKPELKGAARSK
-1028 KQAMYQNLFQPPAVR
+1028 KQAMYERLFPPFAER
-1043 QGTGSPVQHTTR
+1043 QGTGSAIQHTTR
-1055 KSLERLQK
+1055 KSLERRRK
-1063 MQDAVQQEFLE
+1063 MQNAVQQEFLE

-1097 FSPVLTNLDN
+1097 FSPMLTNLDS
-1107 QGRASGLRAKPS
+1107 QGRSMGLRAKPS
-1119 KADVKSVKSSEYK
+1119 KADVKSTKSSEYK

-1143 TEVMEAFGNTK
+1143 SEVMEAFGNTK
-1154 NNNTKG
+1154 SNNTKG

-1225 KNQNYGYNTYLN
+1225 KNQDYGYNTYLN
-1237 RIFGNQDV
+1237 RIYQDNDM

-1251 HYVGDNATKQ
+1251 HYMGDNATKQ
-1261 YADYVMKNVNDRNT
+1261 YADYVMKNVNGRSKYHINDF
-1275 YGVNNYNND
+1275 NNE

-1290 KGINTFNTGYQN
+1290 NNISTFNTEFQN
-1302 AGNTLNYILFGN
+1302 NGNTSNYILFGN

-1332 TRPAKALATG
+1332 TRPDKALATG

-1371 PGIKTGGFG
+1371 SGIKAGGFG

-1398 APGDTSGKGQWIPTK
+1398 APGDTSGKGQWIPTN

-1420 QDFEAALQETPKKDG
+1420 QDFEAAPQETSKKDG

-1457 LTSNPGNLYNVVET
+1457 LTSNPGNLYNAVET

-1480 TNDIFKI
+1480 TNDIAKI
-1487 KAPNFVISPKH
+1487 KMPNFVISPKH
-1498 TSYQVMDNLAQQNAY
+1498 TSYQVMDNLAQQNVY
-1513 HNRAAETV
+1513 HSKAAEIM

-1533 LQTAAQQESM
+1533 LQAAAQQESM
-1543 NNANKLYLQGNI
+1543 NNANKLYLQGNA
-1555 ERNTWLES
+1555 ERNTWLEE
-1563 QKQQSNHAGLYNME
+1563 QKQQSYKAGLYNME

-1585 NAKQAYATRMLNEY
+1585 NAKQAWIVKSKNDYEDARG
-1599 QDPRDR
+1599 R
-1605 LRALATNRQNWIN
+1605 LIGLATNRQNWIN
-1618 ALEKFNVIDP
+1618 ALEKFNIIDP

-1638 YGLAKAQWDYQNDAD
+1638 YGLAKAQWDYQNDAK
-1653 VLKASQDYQALLRQ
+1653 VLLAQQKYQQLLRQ
-1667 HQNDLNFNAWDTA
+1667 HQNDLDFNAYDTDE
-1680 QYKALID
+1680 YRALVD
-1687 AQKKAGAKYYNNMYQ
+1687 AQKEAGARYYNNMYQ
-1702 VYGINNPGFKYST
+1702 VYGISNPGFKY
-1715 PTYKKKGGKFEDIS
+1715 KKGGKFEDIS

-1739 VRHSINTAT
+1739 IRHSINIAT
-1748 KQGGD
+1748 KQSGD
-1753 LGKLI
+1753 LSKLI

>member
-13 DVTREDFVRAI
+13 DVTRADFVRAI

-58 QNGEINEINDMHQV
+58 QNGEINEINDMHQI

-109 MQTASKPADKSLK
+109 MQTATKPDNKSLK
-122 SIPSITS
+122 SIPSVTS

-214 ITSDYISNAL
+214 ITSDYINNAL
-224 ATKDLSTTQEQSSEN
+224 ATKDLSTIVDEANTDSTQ
-239 DQASPSQNSNSEG
+239 
-252 ITDEQLLA
+252 
-260 LESNKDLADLA
+260 A
-271 QANPA
+271 QAADDPT
-276 KRAEYIAQARE
+276 RGFSEEELARY
-287 RLANQITLSEQEAQ
+287 NTMTPEQQQQYLAQ
-301 RNTRAYQD
+301 RNAAINLNNEKFLAQNQADID
-309 KIAAQKQQQ
+309 KANKEKEDTVFKNWLVANGYYSPKAQA
-318 YNQEMLNWYN
+318 
-328 SQTFKPEYTAQLG
+328 T
-341 SSYVGTPGGGAVS
+341 SYVPSRLAQSSIVDSKGEKIEGPAVKS
-354 TYLDSL
+354 GKEFDKAT
-360 NFSDKD
+360 NINKFSDQEWD
-366 FEMNSPRTISA
+366 NFIHGDL
-377 IATSTKFKKPEIRTV
+377 TSDIHEAYSLKNANRHTTSGIVPIKSKLDWINYNYEWLLNTGK
-392 KTNLG
+392 
-397 SQTVTLNNKLDVLA
+397 LNNIGD
-411 YMLQFN
+411 
-417 AKNNPN
+417 
-423 FKRYFTDV
+423 DV
-431 SSAAGKSAGSIYRIN
+431 SDYVDAPKGTVWR
-446 ALKGADGSYVYVRR
+446 LKNSKRSSDGTYMYMRKK
-460 NGNNYEFYRSKP
+460 GNNLEFYRSKSWG
-472 MDILYKEHLARK
+472 DLRNNEYKKYISK
-484 HKLGGVITKFQQGG
+484 HQWGGIFGNQ
-498 AAAYNAKLKQRQQQV
+498 AKLREQYSKDLKARQD
-513 QKAKEQQIQSQPQQP
+513 A
-528 PLGRSS
+528 
-534 IKSMGKNTNTLT
+534 IKSQKNLQQANSIERTPLRNQRDPNKIKAGQRELGNLGQLT
-546 TADKIAIGA
+546 TSDYAQ
-555 AATDFLA
+555 
-562 SFTANPIANGAG
+562 
-574 TLLTTGA
+574 LTG
-581 DIASDISHGASF
+581 IASDIASTVSSFFGPAGTIAGAGLGLVGTTAHTIADIKDPSVSKGEVITNLGTNLLF
-593 GQAAGNAAMNL
+593 DAAGVVPILGSYGKLAKLGRVGKALQNNAKLYKVILGTVTAPGVIQAAPNAVSAV
-604 GMGLIGFIPGLG
+604 
-616 TATKAKKLKKILQ
+616 KKLVTDPTTITADELRDLATAVSITSGLTKVAPNHNKIRTTNPNYGQNVVVHTNKGKQTISAKDYESIMDKTKNPTMRARNEALAATTKVDGIQ
-629 VSSGAVQA
+629 FDNGIFHNYAPFARGSFLEGA
-637 YFIANNFNEGVKSL
+637 YGNFFGTKFISRFNNALDPETKYIFRPTKSL
-651 GKVLDGSATVQD
+651 KHQD
-663 YKNLIYGLQGAKGA
+663 
-677 SNSVINAAKRR
+677 
-688 GAAKVIKELPDKFN
+688 
-702 AGEAKYT
+702 
-709 FKNNGKETQRL
+709 
-720 TQAQVKELQ
+720 
-729 EKGSEGVSDEI
+729 
-740 KQLLNG
+740 
-746 VAVKPSKTIE
+746 SKT
-756 TKLGISWTKKQKPI
+756 
-770 EYQYK
+770 
-775 PKGEI
+775 
-780 QKLLDDLQIQSQKS
+780 
-794 SMWNPGRQDYLSM
+794 
-807 TSEHNWSLPS
+807 
-817 ISIGLGKNSTKEVIK
+817 
-832 RGKQSSKPNTTPES
+832 SKPTTDQDKHTQN

-879 MSEEPLP
+879 TSKKPLP

-909 DLEAEQQIKRFMRN
+909 DLEAEQQAKRFMRDL
-923 YRKQY
+923 YKQQ
-928 KPQDQVYAERR
+928 KPQDQIYAERR

-950 ALAEDLANAQQEV
+950 ALAKDLADAQQEIKQAKANTQFKINIA
-963 EQARAYTQ
+963 EGNARA
-971 SKIRWD
+971 KD
-977 EGEAM
+977 
-982 AKKLPVPSARVIV
+982 LPIPSARVIV
-995 TPESVRTQV
+995 TPESVRTQI

-1043 QGTGSPVQHTTR
+1043 QGTGSAVQHTTR
-1055 KSLERLQK
+1055 KSLERRRK
-1063 MQDAVQQEFLE
+1063 MQNAVQQEFLE

-1107 QGRASGLRAKPS
+1107 QGRAMGLRAKPS
-1119 KADVKSVKSSEYK
+1119 KADVKSTKSSEYK

-1143 TEVMEAFGNTK
+1143 SEVMEAFNNTK
-1154 NNNTKG
+1154 SNNTKG

-1181 NNIKRRQDGGVLYDY
+1181 NNIKRRQNGGVLYDY

-1210 IKAQGGVKLNNIWAG
+1210 IKAKGGVRLNNIWAG
-1225 KNQNYGYNTYLN
+1225 KNQDYGYNTYLN
-1237 RIFGNQDV
+1237 KIYQDNDM

-1261 YADYVMKNVNDRNT
+1261 YADYVMTNVNGRSKYHINDF
-1275 YGVNNYNND
+1275 NNNP
-1284 STYVAN
+1284 TYVAN
-1290 KGINTFNTGYQN
+1290 NNISTFNTEFQN
-1302 AGNTLNYILFGN
+1302 NGNTSNYILFGN

-1319 TDKKGVAYGLINF
+1319 TDKKGVAYKLINF
-1332 TRPAKALATG
+1332 TRPNKALATG

-1371 PGIKTGGFG
+1371 SGIKAGGFG

-1420 QDFEAALQETPKKDG
+1420 QDFEATPQETPKKDG

-1448 DKGKEYLSK
+1448 DKGKEYLAK
-1457 LTSNPGNLYNVVET
+1457 LTSNPGNLYNAVET

-1487 KAPNFVISPKH
+1487 KAPNYVISPKH

-1513 HNRAAETV
+1513 HSKAAETM

-1543 NNANKLYLQGNI
+1543 NNANKLYLQGNV
-1555 ERNTWLES
+1555 ERNTWLEG
-1563 QKQQSNHAGLYNME
+1563 QKQQSYKAGLYNME

-1585 NAKQAYATRMLNEY
+1585 NSQQAYKTRILNEY

-1605 LRALATNRQNWIN
+1605 IRGLATNKQNWIN

-1638 YGLAKAQWDYQNDAD
+1638 YGLAKAQWDYQNDVD
-1653 VLKASQDYQALLRQ
+1653 VLAAQQKYQQLLRQ
-1667 HQNDLNFNAWDTA
+1667 HQNDLNFNAYDTNE
-1680 QYKALID
+1680 YKDLVNK
-1687 AQKKAGAKYYNNMYQ
+1687 QKIAGAKYYNNMYQ
-1702 VYGINNPGFKYST
+1702 VYGISNPGFKY
-1715 PTYKKKGGKFEDIS
+1715 KKGGKFEDIS

-1739 VRHSINTAT
+1739 IRHSINTAT
-1748 KQGGD
+1748 KQNGD
-1753 LGKLI
+1753 LNKLI

>member
-13 DVTREDFVRAI
+13 DVTRADFVRAI

-109 MQTASKPADKSLK
+109 MQTDSKSANKSLK
-122 SIPSITS
+122 SIPSVTS

-158 IANRSAKIKEGLTK
+158 ISNRRAKIKEGLTK

-184 NWDGVDKDAL
+184 NWNGVDKDAL

-214 ITSDYISNAL
+214 ITSDYINNAL
-224 ATKDLSTTQEQSSEN
+224 ATKDLSTIVAETDTDSTQTQTADDPTRGFSEEELARYNTMTPEQ
-239 DQASPSQNSNSEG
+239 QQ
-252 ITDEQLLA
+252 QYL
-260 LESNKDLADLA
+260 
-271 QANPA
+271 
-276 KRAEYIAQARE
+276 
-287 RLANQITLSEQEAQ
+287 AQ
-301 RNTRAYQD
+301 RNAAINLNNEKFLAQNQVDIDRANKEKEDTAFKNWLVANGYYSPKAQATSYVPSRLVQSSMIDSKGKRIEGPAVKSGKEFDKATNINSFTPQEWDNFIHGDLTSDIHNTYSLKNADRHTTNGTVTIKSKLDWLNYNYQQLLD
-309 KIAAQKQQQ
+309 TGK
-318 YNQEMLNWYN
+318 LN
-328 SQTFKPEYTAQLG
+328 EIG
-341 SSYVGTPGGGAVS
+341 DDVSSYVGASKGTVWRLKNSKRNSDG
-354 TYLDSL
+354 TY
-360 NFSDKD
+360 
-366 FEMNSPRTISA
+366 M
-377 IATSTKFKKPEIRTV
+377 
-392 KTNLG
+392 
-397 SQTVTLNNKLDVLA
+397 
-411 YMLQFN
+411 YMR
-417 AKNNPN
+417 
-423 FKRYFTDV
+423 KR
-431 SSAAGKSAGSIYRIN
+431 
-446 ALKGADGSYVYVRR
+446 
-460 NGNNYEFYRSKP
+460 GNNLEFYRSKSWGDLRNNEYKKHISKHQWGGGISSGQAKLREQYSKDLKARQDAIKSQKNLQQANSIERTP
-472 MDILYKEHLARK
+472 LRNQRDPNRIKAGQRELGNLGQLTATDKFQIAGIFTDIGSTVSSFFGPAGNLIGAGAGLAGTGLHAIADFNDPSVSKAEAFTNLGTNLLFDAAGAVPILGSYGKLAKLGRVGRALQNNARLYKIILGTMTAPGIIQAAPNAASAVKKLVKDPTTITADELRDLATAVSIAT
-484 HKLGGVITKFQQGG
+484 GMTKV
-498 AAAYNAKLKQRQQQV
+498 APNHDKIRTTNANY
-513 QKAKEQQIQSQPQQP
+513 
-528 PLGRSS
+528 
-534 IKSMGKNTNTLT
+534 GKNVTVHTN
-546 TADKIAIGA
+546 
-555 AATDFLA
+555 
-562 SFTANPIANGAG
+562 
-574 TLLTTGA
+574 
-581 DIASDISHGASF
+581 
-593 GQAAGNAAMNL
+593 
-604 GMGLIGFIPGLG
+604 
-616 TATKAKKLKKILQ
+616 
-629 VSSGAVQA
+629 
-637 YFIANNFNEGVKSL
+637 
-651 GKVLDGSATVQD
+651 
-663 YKNLIYGLQGAKGA
+663 
-677 SNSVINAAKRR
+677 
-688 GAAKVIKELPDKFN
+688 
-702 AGEAKYT
+702 
-709 FKNNGKETQRL
+709 
-720 TQAQVKELQ
+720 
-729 EKGSEGVSDEI
+729 
-740 KQLLNG
+740 
-746 VAVKPSKTIE
+746 
-756 TKLGISWTKKQKPI
+756 
-770 EYQYK
+770 
-775 PKGEI
+775 
-780 QKLLDDLQIQSQKS
+780 
-794 SMWNPGRQDYLSM
+794 
-807 TSEHNWSLPS
+807 
-817 ISIGLGKNSTKEVIK
+817 
-832 RGKQSSKPNTTPES
+832 RGKQTIPAKQYEAMMDKTKNPTMRDRNEALEAATKIKGIQFDNGIFHNYAPFAKGSFWEGAYGNFFGTKFISRFNNALDPETKYIFRPAKTLKN

-859 THTITPEQQKK
+859 THNITPEQQKK

-879 MSEEPLP
+879 MSDKPLP

-909 DLEAEQQIKRFMRN
+909 DLEAEQQAKRFMRDL
-923 YRKQY
+923 YKQQ
-928 KPQDQVYAERR
+928 KPQDQIYAERR

-950 ALAEDLANAQQEV
+950 ALAKDLADAQQEIKQAKANTQFKINIA
-963 EQARAYTQ
+963 EGNARA
-971 SKIRWD
+971 KN
-977 EGEAM
+977 
-982 AKKLPVPSARVIV
+982 LPIPSARVIV
-995 TPESVRTQV
+995 TPESVRAQA
-1004 NRQFAMSWVPDKRK
+1004 NREFALNWK
-1018 PALKGAARAK
+1018 PIEFKPELKGAARSK
-1028 KQAMYQNLFQPPAVR
+1028 KQAMYERLFPPFAER
-1043 QGTGSPVQHTTR
+1043 QGTGSAVQHTTR
-1055 KSLERLQK
+1055 KSLGRRK
-1063 MQDAVQQEFLE
+1063 MQNAVQQEFLE

-1107 QGRASGLRAKPS
+1107 QARAMGLRAKPS
-1119 KADVKSVKSSEYK
+1119 KADVKSTKSSEYK

-1143 TEVMEAFGNTK
+1143 SEVMEAFGNTK
-1154 NNNTKG
+1154 SNNTKG

-1196 EFLKSVHAFKQGGV
+1196 EFLKSVHSFKQGGI
-1210 IKAQGGVKLNNIWAG
+1210 IKAKGGVRLNNIWAG
-1225 KNQNYGYNTYLN
+1225 KNQDYGYNTYLN

-1261 YADYVMKNVNDRNT
+1261 YADYVMKNVNDRST
-1275 YGVNNYNND
+1275 YGINNYNNN

-1290 KGINTFNTGYQN
+1290 EGINTFNTGYQN

-1332 TRPAKALATG
+1332 TRPDKALATG
-1342 DSYNADPSKAY
+1342 DSYNANPSKAY

-1371 PGIKTGGFG
+1371 SGIKAGGFG

-1398 APGDTSGKGQWIPTK
+1398 APGDTSGKGQWIPTN

-1420 QDFEAALQETPKKDG
+1420 QDFEATPQETPKKDG

-1448 DKGKEYLSK
+1448 DKGKEYLAK
-1457 LTSNPGNLYNVVET
+1457 LTSNPGNLYNAVET

-1487 KAPNFVISPKH
+1487 KAPNYVISPKH

-1513 HNRAAETV
+1513 HSKAAETM

-1543 NNANKLYLQGNI
+1543 NNANKLYLQGNA
-1555 ERNTWLES
+1555 ERNTQLEG
-1563 QKQQSNHAGLYNME
+1563 QKQQSYKAGLYNME

-1585 NAKQAYATRMLNEY
+1585 NTQQAYKTRIINEY

-1605 LRALATNRQNWIN
+1605 IRGLATNRQNWIN
-1618 ALEKFNVIDP
+1618 ALEKFNVMDP

-1638 YGLAKAQWDYQNDAD
+1638 YGLAKAQWDYQNNAK
-1653 VLKASQDYQALLRQ
+1653 VLLAQQKYQQLLRQ
-1667 HQNDLNFNAWDTA
+1667 HQNDLNFNAYDTDE
-1680 QYKALID
+1680 YRALVD
-1687 AQKKAGAKYYNNMYQ
+1687 AQKEAGAKYYNNMYQ
-1702 VYGINNPGFKYST
+1702 VYGISNPGFKYST
-1715 PTYKKKGGKFEDIS
+1715 PLFQKKGGKFEDIS

-1739 VRHSINTAT
+1739 IRHSINTAT
-1748 KQGGD
+1748 KQSGD
-1753 LGKLI
+1753 LSKLI

>member
-13 DVTREDFVRAI
+13 DVTRADFVRAI

-58 QNGEINEINDMHQV
+58 QNGEINEINDMHQI

-102 MNQIAKG
+102 MNQIAKS
-109 MQTASKPADKSLK
+109 MQTDSKSANKSLK
-122 SIPSITS
+122 SIPSVTS

-136 GSNNPDWELFQ
+136 GSNNPDWKLFQ

-158 IANRSAKIKEGLTK
+158 ISNRSAKIKEGLTK

-194 YKNLDAAIA
+194 YKNLDAAIT

-224 ATKDLSTTQEQSSEN
+224 ATKDLSTMVA
-239 DQASPSQNSNSEG
+239 D
-252 ITDEQLLA
+252 TD
-260 LESNKDLADLA
+260 SA
-271 QANPA
+271 QAQTVDDST
-276 KRAEYIAQARE
+276 KGFSEEELARY
-287 RLANQITLSEQEAQ
+287 NTMTPEQ
-301 RNTRAYQD
+301 
-309 KIAAQKQQQ
+309 QQQ
-318 YNQEMLNWYN
+318 YLAQRQQVINLNNEEALTKNQAEIDAANKRREDEAFTNWLKANGYYSPKAQATSYVSSRLMQSSMVDSKGKRLEGPAISNAKEWDIATGKNSFGDGWDNFIHGDLTPDIHKVYSLKNADRHTTNGDVAIKSKLDWLNYN
-328 SQTFKPEYTAQLG
+328 FQLLLDTG
-341 SSYVGTPGGGAVS
+341 AINKIGDDVSSYVGASKGTVWRLKNSKRSSDG
-354 TYLDSL
+354 TY
-360 NFSDKD
+360 
-366 FEMNSPRTISA
+366 M
-377 IATSTKFKKPEIRTV
+377 
-392 KTNLG
+392 
-397 SQTVTLNNKLDVLA
+397 
-411 YMLQFN
+411 YMR
-417 AKNNPN
+417 
-423 FKRYFTDV
+423 KR
-431 SSAAGKSAGSIYRIN
+431 
-446 ALKGADGSYVYVRR
+446 
-460 NGNNYEFYRSKP
+460 GNNLEFYRSKSWN
-472 MDILYKEHLARK
+472 DLRNNEYKKHINKHQFGGGIFGGQTKLREQYSKDLKARQDAIK
-484 HKLGGVITKFQQGG
+484 K
-498 AAAYNAKLKQRQQQV
+498 Y
-513 QKAKEQQIQSQPQQP
+513 QPQQVP
-528 PLGRSS
+528 FGRSS
-534 IKSMGKNTNTLT
+534 VKSMGKNTNTLT

-562 SFTANPIANGAG
+562 SFTANPIANGTG
-574 TLLTTGA
+574 TILTTGA
-581 DIASDISHGASF
+581 DLASDISHGASL
-593 GQAAGNAAMNL
+593 GQAAGNAAINL

-677 SNSVINAAKRR
+677 VSSGVNTIKRR

-702 AGEAKYT
+702 VGEAKYT
-709 FKNNGKETQRL
+709 FKSNGKETQRL

-729 EKGSEGVSDEI
+729 EKGSEGVSNEI

-746 VAVKPSKTIE
+746 VVVKPSKTIE
-756 TKLGISWTKKQKPI
+756 TKLGINYTKKQNPI

-807 TSEHNWSLPS
+807 TSEHNWSLPN

-832 RGKQSSKPNTTPES
+832 RAKQSPKPNT
-846 QPTITNNPEKPLQ
+846 TITNNPEKPLQ

-879 MSEEPLP
+879 TSNEPLP

-909 DLEAEQQIKRFMRN
+909 DLESDQRAKRIMRN
-923 YRKQY
+923 QFN
-928 KPQDQVYAERR
+928 PDNLDQMQAKRL
-939 DALQKDLSERK
+939 ALQKDLSERK
-950 ALAEDLANAQQEV
+950 SLAKDLADAQQEIK
-963 EQARAYTQ
+963 QAKANTQ
-971 SKIRWD
+971 VKINLT
-977 EGEAM
+977 EGN
-982 AKKLPVPSARVIV
+982 AKAKDLPIPSARVIV

-1004 NRQFAMSWVPDKRK
+1004 NREFALNWK
-1018 PALKGAARAK
+1018 PIEFKPELKGAARSK
-1028 KQAMYQNLFQPPAVR
+1028 KQAMYERLFPPFA
-1043 QGTGSPVQHTTR
+1043 GTGSAIQHTTR
-1055 KSLERLQK
+1055 KSLER
-1063 MQDAVQQEFLE
+1063 
-1074 RQRKQNAI
+1074 QRRQNAI
-1082 ILSPTESRQGMYQQM
+1082 ILSPTESRQ
-1097 FSPVLTNLDN
+1097 
-1107 QGRASGLRAKPS
+1107 
-1119 KADVKSVKSSEYK
+1119 
-1132 QQQKQS
+1132 
-1138 RQQKA
+1138 QKA
-1143 TEVMEAFGNTK
+1143 SEVMEAFGNTK
-1154 NNNTKG
+1154 SNN
-1160 HNKNTNLPHKQSN
+1160 NTNLPHKQSN

-1225 KNQNYGYNTYLN
+1225 KNQDYGYNTYLN

-1251 HYVGDNATKQ
+1251 HYVGDDATKQ

-1302 AGNTLNYILFGN
+1302 AGNTLNYTLFGN
-1314 NTKDY
+1314 NTKNY

-1332 TRPAKALATG
+1332 TRPDKALATG
-1342 DSYNADPSKAY
+1342 DSYNANPNKAY

-1371 PGIKTGGFG
+1371 SGIKAGGFG

-1420 QDFEAALQETPKKDG
+1420 QDFEAAPQKTPKKDG

-1448 DKGKEYLSK
+1448 DKGKEYLAK
-1457 LTSNPGNLYNVVET
+1457 LTSNPGNLYNAVET

-1487 KAPNFVISPKH
+1487 KAPNYVISPKH
-1498 TSYQVMDNLAQQNAY
+1498 TSYQVMDNLTQQNAY
-1513 HNRAAETV
+1513 HSKAAETM

-1543 NNANKLYLQGNI
+1543 NNANKLYLQGNA
-1555 ERNTWLES
+1555 ERNTWLEG
-1563 QKQQSNHAGLYNME
+1563 QKQQSYKAGLYNME

-1585 NAKQAYATRMLNEY
+1585 NAQQAYKTRMLNEY

-1605 LRALATNRQNWIN
+1605 ARALATNRQNWIN

-1638 YGLAKAQWDYQNDAD
+1638 YGLDKAQWDYKNDSN
-1653 VLKASQDYQALLRQ
+1653 VLTAQQRYQQLLRQ
-1667 HQNDLNFNAWDTA
+1667 HQNDLNFNAYDTDE
-1680 QYKALID
+1680 YKKLIN
-1687 AQKKAGAKYYNNMYQ
+1687 AQKEAEARYYNNMYQ
-1702 VYGINNPGFKYST
+1702 VYGISNPGFKY
-1715 PTYKKKGGKFEDIS
+1715 KKGGKFEDIS

-1739 VRHSINTAT
+1739 IRHSINTAT
-1748 KQGGD
+1748 KQSGD
-1753 LGKLI
+1753 LSKLI

>member
-13 DVTREDFVRAI
+13 DVTRADFVRAI

-58 QNGEINEINDMHQV
+58 QNGEINEINDMHQI

-109 MQTASKPADKSLK
+109 MQTATKPTDKSLK
-122 SIPSITS
+122 SIPSVTS

-147 KNDTLTNGVYG
+147 KNDTLTNGVYS

-178 TNGAQY
+178 ANSAQY
-184 NWDGVDKDAL
+184 NWDGIDKDVL

-214 ITSDYISNAL
+214 ITSDYINNAL
-224 ATKDLSTTQEQSSEN
+224 ATRDLGTTQEQSSEN
-239 DQASPSQNSNSEG
+239 DQASADQNPNSEG
-252 ITDEQLLA
+252 LTDEQLLS

-328 SQTFKPEYTAQLG
+328 SQTFKPEYTVQLG
-341 SSYVGTPGGGAVS
+341 SFYVGTPGGKDPS

-366 FEMNSPRTISA
+366 FELNSPRTISS
-377 IATSTKFKKPEIRTV
+377 IVTSTKFKKPEIRTV

-397 SQTVTLNNKLDVLA
+397 NQTVTLNNKLDVLA

-417 AKNNPN
+417 AKYNPN

-446 ALKGADGSYVYVRR
+446 ALKGTDGSYVYVRK

-472 MDILYKEHLARK
+472 MDVLYKEHLARK
-484 HKLGGVITKFQQGG
+484 YKLGGIITKFQQGG
-498 AAAYNAKLKQRQQQV
+498 AAAYIAQRKQRQQQI
-513 QKAKEQQIQSQPQQP
+513 QKAKEQQIKSQPQQAP
-528 PLGRSS
+528 FGRSS
-534 IKSMGKNTNTLT
+534 VKSMGKNTNTLT

-555 AATDFLA
+555 AAADFLA
-562 SFTANPIANGAG
+562 SFTANPIANGTG
-574 TLLTTGA
+574 TILTTGA
-581 DIASDISHGASF
+581 DLASDISHGASF

-604 GMGLIGFIPGLG
+604 GMGLVGFIPGLG

-629 VSSGAVQA
+629 VSSGAIQA
-637 YFIANNFNEGVKSL
+637 YFIANNFKEGIKSL
-651 GKVLDGSATVQD
+651 DKLRDGSATVQD

-677 SNSVINAAKRR
+677 VSSVANTIKRR
-688 GAAKVIKELPDKFN
+688 GVAKAIKELPDKFN
-702 AGEAKYT
+702 AGEARYT
-709 FKNNGKETQRL
+709 FKNKGKETQRL

-746 VAVKPSKTIE
+746 VVVKPSKTIK
-756 TKLGISWTKKQKPI
+756 TKLGTITLPNKPI

-775 PKGEI
+775 PKEEI

-794 SMWNPGRQDYLSM
+794 SMLNPGRQDYLSM

-817 ISIGLGKNSTKEVIK
+817 ISIGLGRNSVKEVVK
-832 RGKQSSKPNTTPES
+832 RGKQSPKPNV
-846 QPTITNNPEKPLQ
+846 
-859 THTITPEQQKK
+859 TPEQQKK

-879 MSEEPLP
+879 TSKEPLP
-886 IDNATRKAYEHYR
+886 INNATRKAYEHYR
-899 KRPMTDQEIK
+899 KRPMTDQEIIE
-909 DLEAEQQIKRFMRN
+909 LEKQQRAKRSTRVSNNN
-923 YRKQY
+923 YPTY
-928 KPQDQVYAERR
+928 DQQNAERR
-939 DALQKDLSERK
+939 SALQKDLSERK
-950 ALAEDLANAQQEV
+950 ALAKDLENAQQEV
-963 EQARAYTQ
+963 RQAKANTQ
-971 SKIRWD
+971 VKINLA
-977 EGEAM
+977 EGN
-982 AKKLPVPSARVIV
+982 AKAKNLPIPSARVIV
-995 TPESVRTQV
+995 TPESVRAQA
-1004 NRQFAMSWVPDKRK
+1004 NREFALNWEPIEFK
-1018 PALKGAARAK
+1018 PKLKGAARSK
-1028 KQAMYQNLFQPPAVR
+1028 KQAMYERLFPPFAER
-1043 QGTGSPVQHTTR
+1043 QGTGSAIQHTTR
-1055 KSLERLQK
+1055 KSLERRRK
-1063 MQDAVQQEFLE
+1063 MQNAVQQEFLE

-1097 FSPVLTNLDN
+1097 FSPVLMNLDN
-1107 QGRASGLRAKPS
+1107 QARAMGLRAKPS
-1119 KADVKSVKSSEYK
+1119 RADVKSTKSSEYK
-1132 QQQKQS
+1132 QQQKQN

-1143 TEVMEAFGNTK
+1143 SEVMEAFGNTK
-1154 NNNTKG
+1154 SNNTKG

-1196 EFLKSVHAFKQGGV
+1196 EFLKSVHAFKQGGI
-1210 IKAQGGVKLNNIWAG
+1210 IKAQGG
-1225 KNQNYGYNTYLN
+1225 
-1237 RIFGNQDV
+1237 
-1245 LSWMRT
+1245 
-1251 HYVGDNATKQ
+1251 
-1261 YADYVMKNVNDRNT
+1261 
-1275 YGVNNYNND
+1275 
-1284 STYVAN
+1284 
-1290 KGINTFNTGYQN
+1290 
-1302 AGNTLNYILFGN
+1302 
-1314 NTKDY
+1314 
-1319 TDKKGVAYGLINF
+1319 
-1332 TRPAKALATG
+1332 
-1342 DSYNADPSKAY
+1342 
-1353 IDNALGLQ
+1353 
-1361 TYSRVASLTD
+1361 
-1371 PGIKTGGFG
+1371 IKTGVKVNPKTTWFDAVWSQNVNHILRGLSDNNYYTWLNSMQDKHGDLHKNAGINFQTTPYNDKSVGDYQNLYKTGYNGEWKDNNIGYNSLGIMHAQNLGRYDLYGNTKRTSG
-1380 DWGKYWKEQGN
+1380 DWNIDANHRYKTDSSYSQITDDRRLLGRKGDFTDEQLASVTEAFKNKGYNFALGKN
-1391 TGAYYYI
+1391 DYYYLSPI
-1398 APGDTSGKGQWIPTK
+1398 EKSEQ
-1413 DKTLNGY
+1413 N
-1420 QDFEAALQETPKKDG
+1420 QNTPKKDG

-1448 DKGKEYLSK
+1448 DKGKEYLAK
-1457 LTSNPGNLYNVVET
+1457 LTSNPGNLYNAVET

-1487 KAPNFVISPKH
+1487 KAPNYVISPKH

-1513 HNRAAETV
+1513 HNRAAETM

-1543 NNANKLYLQGNI
+1543 NNANKLYLQGNA
-1555 ERNTWLES
+1555 ERNTWLEG
-1563 QKQQSNHAGLYNME
+1563 QKQQSYKAGLYNME
-1577 SAVDTANA
+1577 SAVDTANV
-1585 NAKQAYATRMLNEY
+1585 NAQQAYKTRMLNEY

-1605 LRALATNRQNWIN
+1605 ARALATNRQNWIN

-1638 YGLAKAQWDYQNDAD
+1638 YGLAKAQWDYQNDAK
-1653 VLKASQDYQALLRQ
+1653 VLLAQQKYQQLLRQ
-1667 HQNDLNFNAWDTA
+1667 HQNDLNFNAYDTDE
-1680 QYKALID
+1680 YRALVE
-1687 AQKKAGAKYYNNMYQ
+1687 AQKEAGAKYYNNMYQ
-1702 VYGINNPGFKYST
+1702 VYGISNPGFKY
-1715 PTYKKKGGKFEDIS
+1715 KKGGKFEDIS

-1739 VRHSINTAT
+1739 IRHSINTAT
-1748 KQGGD
+1748 KQSGD
-1753 LGKLI
+1753 LSKLI